1 MLGVGYMAGGGLHL
15 TTLDHHAMHELTLV
29 VQIIIHLP
37 LDGGVTQG
45 RFHLETE
52 GIGSGLTQGRLMC
65 QGGAGAEAE
74 AEAEARAS
82 VGAAVE
88 AKITLLN

>member
-1 MLGVGYMAGGGLHL
+1 MSN
-15 TTLDHHAMHELTLV
+15 
-29 VQIIIHLP
+29 
-37 LDGGVTQG
+37 DGFKNKRSEDVSYCNVG
-45 RFHLETE
+45 RFHLETQ
-52 GIGSGLTQGRLMC
+52 GTGSGLTQGHLMC
-65 QGGAGAEAE
+65 QGGGAGAG

>member
-1 MLGVGYMAGGGLHL
+1 MSKDGLKNKRSE
-15 TTLDHHAMHELTLV
+15 DV
-29 VQIIIHLP
+29 SYCNV
-37 LDGGVTQG
+37 G

-65 QGGAGAEAE
+65 QGGRAGAVAV
-74 AEAEARAS
+74 ARAS

>member
-1 MLGVGYMAGGGLHL
+1 MSKDGLKNKRSE
-15 TTLDHHAMHELTLV
+15 DV
-29 VQIIIHLP
+29 SYCNV
-37 LDGGVTQG
+37 G

-52 GIGSGLTQGRLMC
+52 GIGSGPTQGRLMC
-65 QGGAGAEAE
+65 QGGGAGVG

-82 VGAAVE
+82 VGVAVE

>member
-1 MLGVGYMAGGGLHL
+1 MSKDGLKNKRSE
-15 TTLDHHAMHELTLV
+15 DV
-29 VQIIIHLP
+29 SYCNV
-37 LDGGVTQG
+37 G

-52 GIGSGLTQGRLMC
+52 GIGSGPTQGRLMC
-65 QGGAGAEAE
+65 QGGGAGVGAEAE
-74 AEAEARAS
+74 VRAS

>member
-1 MLGVGYMAGGGLHL
+1 MSKDGLKNKRSE
-15 TTLDHHAMHELTLV
+15 DV
-29 VQIIIHLP
+29 SYCNV
-37 LDGGVTQG
+37 G

-52 GIGSGLTQGRLMC
+52 GIGSGPTQGRLMC
-65 QGGAGAEAE
+65 QGGGAGVG
-74 AEAEARAS
+74 AEARAS

>member
-1 MLGVGYMAGGGLHL
+1 MSKDGLKNKRSE
-15 TTLDHHAMHELTLV
+15 DV
-29 VQIIIHLP
+29 SYCNV
-37 LDGGVTQG
+37 G

-52 GIGSGLTQGRLMC
+52 GIGSGPTQGRLMC
-65 QGGAGAEAE
+65 QGGRAGVGAG

>member
-1 MLGVGYMAGGGLHL
+1 MLGGGLHL
-15 TTLDHHAMHELTLV
+15 ATLDHHAMHELTLV
-29 VQIIIHLP
+29 IQIIIPLP

-65 QGGAGAEAE
+65 QGGRAGAK